1 VSDWVCGRCKSINRE
16 RAATCYSCGGIR
28 GAIQVDPGGA
38 VATPASAMGT
48 RAVPAVPEATPSTA
62 GAAPAAAAAAATP
75 AAAPFASATL
85 ASGIPVAEVTAP
97 QPVEPA
103 TMGDL
108 AGGVIGGAIGAV
120 LATAIWYGVVAIT
133 SWQVGIV
140 AIAVG
145 FIVGQGVVLGAGR
158 HPSIAL
164 VPISLAFTFTSL
176 VVSEY
181 LIARH
186 FLGIAAAEISA
197 ETGVT
202 IAEVEAVFASPFELL
217 RFSLEAEPITLL
229 FWAIAGW
236 EAFVIPMRAVT
247 RSNAQA

>member
-1 VSDWVCGRCKSINRE
+1 MSDWVCGRCKSINRE

-28 GAIQVDPGGA
+28 GAIQLEPSGA

-48 RAVPAVPEATPSTA
+48 RAVPAAPEAATSSQDAALTTGTA
-62 GAAPAAAAAAATP
+62 AV
-75 AAAPFASATL
+75 PFATATL

-97 QPVEPA
+97 KPAEPA
-103 TMGDL
+103 TMGDI

-120 LATAIWYGVVAIT
+120 LATALWYGVVAIT
-133 SWQVGIV
+133 NWQVGIV
-140 AIAVG
+140 AVAVG
-145 FIVGQGVVLGAGR
+145 FVVGQGVVFGAGR

-164 VPISLAFTFTSL
+164 VPISVAFTL
-176 VVSEY
+176 VALIVSEY

-197 ETGVT
+197 EFGVS
-202 IAEVEAVFASPFELL
+202 IAEVEAEFASPIDLL
-217 RFSLEAEPITLL
+217 RFSLESEPITLL

-236 EAFVIPMRAVT
+236 EAFVIPMRAAT
-247 RSNAQA
+247 RSNG

>member
-28 GAIQVDPGGA
+28 GAIQLEPSGA

-48 RAVPAVPEATPSTA
+48 RAVPAAPE
-62 GAAPAAAAAAATP
+62 AAAAVPLAAATP
-75 AAAPFASATL
+75 T
-85 ASGIPVAEVTAP
+85 SGIPVAEVTAP
-97 QPVEPA
+97 APAEPA
-103 TMGDL
+103 TMGDI

-120 LATAIWYGVVAIT
+120 LATALWYGVVAIT
-133 SWQVGIV
+133 NWQIGIIAV
-140 AIAVG
+140 AVG
-145 FIVGQGVVLGAGR
+145 FIVGQGVVFGAGR

-164 VPISLAFTFTSL
+164 VPISVVFTLVSL

-186 FLGIAAAEISA
+186 LLGIAAAEISA
-197 ETGVT
+197 EFGVS
-202 IAEVEAVFASPFELL
+202 IAEVEAEFASPIELL
-217 RFSLEAEPITLL
+217 RFSLESEPITLL

-236 EAFVIPMRAVT
+236 EAFIIPMRAAT
-247 RSNAQA
+247 RSNA

>member
-1 VSDWVCGRCKSINRE
+1 MSDWVCGRCKSINRE
-16 RAATCYSCGGIR
+16 RAAACYSCGGIR
-28 GAIQVDPGGA
+28 GAIQLEPSGA

-48 RAVPAVPEATPSTA
+48 RAVPAAPE
-62 GAAPAAAAAAATP
+62 AAAAAPLAT
-75 AAAPFASATL
+75 ATL

-97 QPVEPA
+97 APAEPA
-103 TMGDL
+103 TMGDI

-120 LATAIWYGVVAIT
+120 LATALWYGVVAIT
-133 SWQVGIV
+133 NWQVGIV
-140 AIAVG
+140 AVAVG
-145 FIVGQGVVLGAGR
+145 FIVGQGVVFGAGR

-164 VPISLAFTFTSL
+164 VPISVAFTLVSL

-197 ETGVT
+197 EFGVT
-202 IAEVEAVFASPFELL
+202 IAEVEAEFASPIELL
-217 RFSLEAEPITLL
+217 RFSLESEPITLL

-236 EAFVIPMRAVT
+236 EAFVIPMRAAT
-247 RSNAQA
+247 RSNA

>member
-28 GAIQVDPGGA
+28 GAIQLDPSGA

-48 RAVPAVPEATPSTA
+48 RAVSAAPEAAAVPLAT
-62 GAAPAAAAAAATP
+62 
-75 AAAPFASATL
+75 ATL
-85 ASGIPVAEVTAP
+85 ASGIPIAEVAAP
-97 QPVEPA
+97 APAEPA
-103 TMGDL
+103 TMGDI

-120 LATAIWYGVVAIT
+120 LATALWYGVVAIT
-133 SWQVGIV
+133 NWQIGIV

-145 FIVGQGVVLGAGR
+145 FIVGQGVVFGAGR

-164 VPISLAFTFTSL
+164 VPISVAFTLVSL

-197 ETGVT
+197 EFGVT
-202 IAEVEAVFASPFELL
+202 IAEVEAEFASPIELL
-217 RFSLEAEPITLL
+217 RFSLESEPITLL

-236 EAFVIPMRAVT
+236 EAFVIPIRAAT
-247 RSNAQA
+247 RSNA

>member
-1 VSDWVCGRCKSINRE
+1 MSDWVCGRCKSINRE

-38 VATPASAMGT
+38 VATPASALGT
-48 RAVPAVPEATPSTA
+48 RAVPDAREAATSIAEAT
-62 GAAPAAAAAAATP
+62 TP
-75 AAAPFASATL
+75 AAPFSPATL

-97 QPVEPA
+97 QAAEPA

-120 LATAIWYGVVAIT
+120 LATALWYGVVAIT
-133 SWQVGIV
+133 NWQVGIV

-158 HPSIAL
+158 NPSIAL
-164 VPISLAFTFTSL
+164 VPISVAFTLVAL

-197 ETGVT
+197 ETGVS
-202 IAEVEAVFASPFELL
+202 IAEVEAVFSSPFELI
-217 RFSLEAEPITLL
+217 RFSLESEPITLL

-236 EAFVIPMRAVT
+236 EAFVIPMRAAT
-247 RSNAQA
+247 RSSANG

>member
-1 VSDWVCGRCKSINRE
+1 MSDWVCGRCKSINRE
-16 RAATCYSCGGIR
+16 RAAACYSCGGIR
-28 GAIQVDPGGA
+28 GAIQLEPSGA

-48 RAVPAVPEATPSTA
+48 RAVPAAPE
-62 GAAPAAAAAAATP
+62 AAAAAPLAA
-75 AAAPFASATL
+75 ATL

-97 QPVEPA
+97 APAEPA
-103 TMGDL
+103 TMGDI

-120 LATAIWYGVVAIT
+120 LATALWYGVVAIT
-133 SWQVGIV
+133 NWQVGIIAV
-140 AIAVG
+140 AVG
-145 FIVGQGVVLGAGR
+145 FIVGQGVVFGAGR

-164 VPISLAFTFTSL
+164 VPISVAFTLVSL

-197 ETGVT
+197 EFGVT
-202 IAEVEAVFASPFELL
+202 IAEVEAEFASPIDLL
-217 RFSLEAEPITLL
+217 RFSLESEPITLL

-236 EAFVIPMRAVT
+236 EAFIIPMRAAT
-247 RSNAQA
+247 RSNACGVRT

>member
-1 VSDWVCGRCKSINRE
+1 MSDWVCGRCKSINRE
-16 RAATCYSCGGIR
+16 RAAACYSCGGIR
-28 GAIQVDPGGA
+28 GAIQLEPSGA

-48 RAVPAVPEATPSTA
+48 RAVPAASEAT
-62 GAAPAAAAAAATP
+62 AAPLAT
-75 AAAPFASATL
+75 ATL

-97 QPVEPA
+97 APAEPA
-103 TMGDL
+103 TMGDI

-120 LATAIWYGVVAIT
+120 LATALWYGVVAIT
-133 SWQVGIV
+133 NWQVGIIAV
-140 AIAVG
+140 AVG
-145 FIVGQGVVLGAGR
+145 FIVGQGVVFGAGR

-164 VPISLAFTFTSL
+164 VPISVAFTLVSL

-197 ETGVT
+197 EFGVT
-202 IAEVEAVFASPFELL
+202 IAEVEAEFASPIELL
-217 RFSLEAEPITLL
+217 RFSLETEPITLL

-236 EAFVIPMRAVT
+236 EAFVIPMRAAT
-247 RSNAQA
+247 RSNA